1 MEKSRLAPVCGSLS
15 VKPTIGAAP
24 VLKGALYGCEVV
36 SIITNGDS
44 TYMLLSCTPFPSG
57 VVLLCQYCVMYA
69 LSCLKLAT
77 TDTRQFHLHKLTNL
91 SIEVLNQLIESPSI
105 QSWQDDLQAVFHN
118 LKFLATTPLTDP
130 ALVPVA
136 EG

>member
-1 MEKSRLAPVCGSLS
+1 M
-15 VKPTIGAAP
+15 KPTIGAAP
-24 VLKGALYGCEVV
+24 GIKGALYGCEAVPSTV
-36 SIITNGDS
+36 KGDS

-69 LSCLKLAT
+69 LSCSILAT
-77 TDTRQFHLHKLTNL
+77 VDTCQFHLHKLTNL
-91 SIEVLNQLIESPSI
+91 SIKVVSQLMENVQT
-105 QSWQDDLQAVFHN
+105 QSRQDDLQAVFYN